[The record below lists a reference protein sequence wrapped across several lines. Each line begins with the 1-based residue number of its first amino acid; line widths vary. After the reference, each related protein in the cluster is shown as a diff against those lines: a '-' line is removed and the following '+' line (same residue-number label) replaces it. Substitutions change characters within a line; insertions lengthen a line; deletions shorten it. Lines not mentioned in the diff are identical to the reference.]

1 MQFEFDTDEQTIN
14 LRKHGIDLR
23 DDDYVF
29 LDTCRL
35 DAADERK
42 DYGEERQVV
51 VGTVE
56 DRLWVVVYT
65 QRADAIRLISASNT
79 NEREKNATT
88 RFTLEDL
95 PRNTA
100 QAQALRQRL
109 QRADAQAIYYSD
121 TPELSD
127 EWFLRAAREG
137 QLAAPPVKN
146 PISIK
151 LDEDVLDYFKGQG
164 THYQTHIN
172 AVLRA
177 YMQAQ
182 RIVQSK

>member
-1 MQFEFDTDEQTIN
+1 M
-14 LRKHGIDLR
+14 
-23 DDDYVF
+23 
-29 LDTCRL
+29 
-35 DAADERK
+35 
-42 DYGEERQVV
+42 
-51 VGTVE
+51 
-56 DRLWVVVYT
+56 
-65 QRADAIRLISASNT
+65 
-79 NEREKNATT
+79 NERKNATT
-88 RFTLEDL
+88 RFTLEAL
-95 PRNTA
+95 PPSTA
-100 QAQALRQRL
+100 QVKAMRQRL
-109 QRADAQAIYYSD
+109 QRADAQTIDYSD

-137 QLAAPPVKN
+137 QLATPPAKK

-164 THYQTHIN
+164 TRYQTHIN

>member
-1 MQFEFDTDEQTIN
+1 M
-14 LRKHGIDLR
+14 
-23 DDDYVF
+23 
-29 LDTCRL
+29 
-35 DAADERK
+35 
-42 DYGEERQVV
+42 
-51 VGTVE
+51 
-56 DRLWVVVYT
+56 
-65 QRADAIRLISASNT
+65 
-79 NEREKNATT
+79 NERKNATT

-95 PRNTA
+95 PRTA
-100 QAQALRQRL
+100 PQAQALRQRL
-109 QRADAQAIYYSD
+109 QRADAQAIDYSD

-137 QLAAPPVKN
+137 QLVTPPAKK

-164 THYQTHIN
+164 TRYQTHIN

>member
-1 MQFEFDTDEQTIN
+1 M
-14 LRKHGIDLR
+14 
-23 DDDYVF
+23 
-29 LDTCRL
+29 
-35 DAADERK
+35 
-42 DYGEERQVV
+42 
-51 VGTVE
+51 
-56 DRLWVVVYT
+56 
-65 QRADAIRLISASNT
+65 
-79 NEREKNATT
+79 NERKNATT
-88 RFTLEDL
+88 RFTLEAL
-95 PRNTA
+95 PRTAA

-109 QRADAQAIYYSD
+109 QRADAQAIDYSD

-127 EWFLRAAREG
+127 EWFLRVAREG
-137 QLAAPPVKN
+137 QLATPPAKK

-164 THYQTHIN
+164 TRYQTHIN

>member
-1 MQFEFDTDEQTIN
+1 MN
-14 LRKHGIDLR
+14 
-23 DDDYVF
+23 
-29 LDTCRL
+29 
-35 DAADERK
+35 ERK
-42 DYGEERQVV
+42 NV
-51 VGTVE
+51 
-56 DRLWVVVYT
+56 
-65 QRADAIRLISASNT
+65 
-79 NEREKNATT
+79 TT
-88 RFTLEDL
+88 RFTFKDL
-95 PRNTA
+95 PHNAAQAQA

-109 QRADAQAIYYSD
+109 QRADAQAIDYSD

-137 QLAAPPVKN
+137 QLTTPPAKK

-151 LDEDVLDYFKGQG
+151 LDEDVLVYFKGQG
-164 THYQTHIN
+164 TRYQTHIN

>member
-1 MQFEFDTDEQTIN
+1 M
-14 LRKHGIDLR
+14 
-23 DDDYVF
+23 
-29 LDTCRL
+29 
-35 DAADERK
+35 
-42 DYGEERQVV
+42 
-51 VGTVE
+51 
-56 DRLWVVVYT
+56 
-65 QRADAIRLISASNT
+65 
-79 NEREKNATT
+79 NERKNATT

-137 QLAAPPVKN
+137 QLATPPTKK

-164 THYQTHIN
+164 TRYQTHIN
-172 AVLRA
+172 AVLCA

-182 RIVQSK
+182 RIVRSK

>member
-1 MQFEFDTDEQTIN
+1 M
-14 LRKHGIDLR
+14 
-23 DDDYVF
+23 
-29 LDTCRL
+29 
-35 DAADERK
+35 
-42 DYGEERQVV
+42 
-51 VGTVE
+51 
-56 DRLWVVVYT
+56 
-65 QRADAIRLISASNT
+65 
-79 NEREKNATT
+79 NERKNATT

-95 PRNTA
+95 PRTA
-100 QAQALRQRL
+100 EQTQALRQRL
-109 QRADAQAIYYSD
+109 QRADAQAIDYSD

-137 QLAAPPVKN
+137 QLATPPAKK

-164 THYQTHIN
+164 TRYQTHIN

>member
-1 MQFEFDTDEQTIN
+1 M
-14 LRKHGIDLR
+14 
-23 DDDYVF
+23 
-29 LDTCRL
+29 
-35 DAADERK
+35 
-42 DYGEERQVV
+42 
-51 VGTVE
+51 
-56 DRLWVVVYT
+56 
-65 QRADAIRLISASNT
+65 
-79 NEREKNATT
+79 NESKNVTT
-88 RFTLEDL
+88 RFRLEAL
-95 PRNTA
+95 RGTA
-100 QAQALRQRL
+100 ASAKALRQRL
-109 QRADAQAIYYSD
+109 QRADAHAIDYSD

-137 QLAAPPVKN
+137 QLATPPAKK

-164 THYQTHIN
+164 SRYQTRIN

>member
-1 MQFEFDTDEQTIN
+1 M
-14 LRKHGIDLR
+14 
-23 DDDYVF
+23 
-29 LDTCRL
+29 
-35 DAADERK
+35 
-42 DYGEERQVV
+42 
-51 VGTVE
+51 
-56 DRLWVVVYT
+56 
-65 QRADAIRLISASNT
+65 
-79 NEREKNATT
+79 NERKNATT

-95 PRNTA
+95 PHTAA

-109 QRADAQAIYYSD
+109 QRADAQAIDYSD

-137 QLAAPPVKN
+137 QLATPPAKK

-164 THYQTHIN
+164 TRYQTHIN

>member
-1 MQFEFDTDEQTIN
+1 M
-14 LRKHGIDLR
+14 
-23 DDDYVF
+23 
-29 LDTCRL
+29 
-35 DAADERK
+35 
-42 DYGEERQVV
+42 
-51 VGTVE
+51 
-56 DRLWVVVYT
+56 
-65 QRADAIRLISASNT
+65 
-79 NEREKNATT
+79 NESKNATT

-95 PRNTA
+95 PRTA
-100 QAQALRQRL
+100 TQTQALRQRL
-109 QRADAQAIYYSD
+109 QRADAQAIDYSD

-137 QLAAPPVKN
+137 QLATPPAKK

-164 THYQTHIN
+164 TRYQTHIN

>member
-1 MQFEFDTDEQTIN
+1 M
-14 LRKHGIDLR
+14 
-23 DDDYVF
+23 
-29 LDTCRL
+29 
-35 DAADERK
+35 
-42 DYGEERQVV
+42 
-51 VGTVE
+51 
-56 DRLWVVVYT
+56 
-65 QRADAIRLISASNT
+65 
-79 NEREKNATT
+79 NESKNVTT
-88 RFTLEDL
+88 RFRLEAL
-95 PRNTA
+95 PGSA
-100 QAQALRQRL
+100 ASAKALRQRL
-109 QRADAQAIYYSD
+109 QRADAHAIDYSD

-137 QLAAPPVKN
+137 QLATPPAKK

-164 THYQTHIN
+164 SRYQTRIN

>member
-1 MQFEFDTDEQTIN
+1 MNEN
-14 LRKHGIDLR
+14 KN
-23 DDDYVF
+23 V
-29 LDTCRL
+29 
-35 DAADERK
+35 
-42 DYGEERQVV
+42 
-51 VGTVE
+51 TV
-56 DRLWVVVYT
+56 
-65 QRADAIRLISASNT
+65 
-79 NEREKNATT
+79 
-88 RFTLEDL
+88 RFTLKALLATPE
-95 PRNTA
+95 
-100 QAQALRQRL
+100 QAQALGQRL
-109 QRADAQAIYYSD
+109 RRADAKAIDFSD

-137 QLAAPPVKN
+137 QLVTPPAKK

-164 THYQTHIN
+164 TRYQTHIN